1 MAESYKSESYRYK
14 GMDSSGKVIEG
25 VFNANSKEEAIR
37 LIREKGHSPIKIE
50 INEAKSK
57 DIKEYTLFRPRVKIK
72 DISVFCKQLYT
83 MLNAGM
89 PLTNCLDVLAVQ
101 TENKTLKNSI
111 KEISSEVQT
120 GSILSEAMRNHKNIF
135 PNLLITMVQAG
146 EMTGNLDSVLARM
159 SEHYEKENKI
169 NSKIKGAM
177 VYPAI
182 LSIAAVGVVIFLLT
196 FIMPT
201 FIGMFSSSGVEL
213 PLPTR
218 ILMSISDALSNFW
231 YIFALIFGGIAFLVA
246 RFVKT
251 KDGKRFFDK
260 LVYRIPVVGQSM
272 VKISTSRYT
281 RTLSTLL
288 GSGIPIVDA
297 MEASASVTGNMMV
310 IDGMENVID
319 EVKKGTNISYL
330 LQKMNYFPPMMISM
344 IGIGEESGALEDML
358 GKTADYYDEE
368 LEASIQKMLS
378 MLEPLLILF
387 MGVIIGFIVIAMMLP
402 LFDLTQTIG

>member
-1 MAESYKSESYRYK
+1 MAETYKYK
-14 GMDSSGKVIEG
+14 GLDSSGRVIEG
-25 VFNANSKEEAIR
+25 IFHANSKEEVIK
-37 LIREKGHSPIKIE
+37 LIRDKGQSPIKIE
-50 INEAKSK
+50 KNEAKSK
-57 DIKEYTLFRPRVKIK
+57 DLGEYSFFKPRVKIK

-89 PLTNCLDVLAVQ
+89 PLTNCLDVLAAQ
-101 TENKTLKNSI
+101 TENKTLKNSV
-111 KEISSEVQT
+111 KEMSSQVQT
-120 GSILSEAMRNHKNIF
+120 GAILSEAMKNQKRIF
-135 PNLLITMVQAG
+135 PNLLVTMVEAG
-146 EMTGNLDSVLARM
+146 EMTGNLDNVLARM

-182 LSIAAVGVVIFLLT
+182 LSFAAVGVVIFLLT

-201 FIGMFSSSGVEL
+201 FVGMFTSSGVEL

-218 ILMSISDALSNFW
+218 ILMSISDALSTYW
-231 YIFALIFGGIAFLVA
+231 YIFTLIFIGIAFLVS
-246 RFVKT
+246 RLVRT

-260 LVYRIPVVGQSM
+260 VVYRLPVVGQSM

-319 EVKKGTNISYL
+319 EVKKGINISYL

-368 LEASIQKMLS
+368 LESSIQKMLS

-387 MGVIIGFIVIAMMLP
+387 MGVIIGFIVIAMMMP
-402 LFDLTQTIG
+402 MFDMTQTIG

>member
-1 MAESYKSESYRYK
+1 MSETYKYK
-14 GMDSSGKVIEG
+14 GIDQSGRVIEG
-25 VFNANSKEEAIR
+25 IFSAGSKEEVVK
-37 LIREKGHSPIKIE
+37 LIRDKGQSPIKVE
-50 INEAKSK
+50 KNEAKSK
-57 DIKEYTLFRPRVKIK
+57 DIKDYTLFRPRVKIK

-89 PLTNCLDVLAVQ
+89 PLTNCLDVLAAQ

-213 PLPTR
+213 PLPTK

-231 YIFALIFGGIAFLVA
+231 YIFALIFGGIAFLVS

-251 KDGKRFFDK
+251 RDGKRVFDK
-260 LVYRIPVVGQSM
+260 LIYRLPVVGQSM
-272 VKISTSRYT
+272 VKISTSRFT

-297 MEASASVTGNMMV
+297 LEASSSVTGNMIV

-319 EVKKGTNISYL
+319 EVKKGINISFL

-378 MLEPLLILF
+378 MLEPMLILF
-387 MGVIIGFIVIAMMLP
+387 MGVIIGFIVIAMMMP
-402 LFDLTQTIG
+402 MFDMTQTIG

>member
-1 MAESYKSESYRYK
+1 MSETYKYK
-14 GMDSSGKVIEG
+14 GIDQSGRVIEG
-25 VFNANSKEEAIR
+25 IFSAGSKEEVVK
-37 LIREKGHSPIKIE
+37 LIRDKGQSPIAIE
-50 INEAKSK
+50 KNEAKSK

-89 PLTNCLDVLAVQ
+89 PLTNCLDVLAAQ

-146 EMTGNLDSVLARM
+146 EMTGNVDSVLARM

-231 YIFALIFGGIAFLVA
+231 YIFALIFGGIAFLVS

-251 KDGKRFFDK
+251 RDGKRVFDN
-260 LVYRIPVVGQSM
+260 LIYRLPVVGQSM
-272 VKISTSRYT
+272 VKISTSRFT

-297 MEASASVTGNMMV
+297 LEASSSVTGNMIV

-319 EVKKGTNISYL
+319 EVKKGINISFL
-330 LQKMNYFPPMMISM
+330 LQKMQYFPPMMISM
-344 IGIGEESGALEDML
+344 IGIGEESGALENML

-378 MLEPLLILF
+378 MLEPMLILF
-387 MGVIIGFIVIAMMLP
+387 MGVIIGFIVIAMMMP
-402 LFDLTQTIG
+402 MFDMTQTIG

>member
-1 MAESYKSESYRYK
+1 MSETYRYK
-14 GMDSSGKVIEG
+14 GIDQSGRVIEG
-25 VFNANSKEEAIR
+25 IFSAGSKEEVVK
-37 LIREKGHSPIKIE
+37 LIRDKGQSPITIE
-50 INEAKSK
+50 KNEAKSK
-57 DIKEYTLFRPRVKIK
+57 DIKDYTLFKPRVKIK

-89 PLTNCLDVLAVQ
+89 PLTNCLDVLSAQ
-101 TENKTLKNSI
+101 TENKTLKNSV

-218 ILMSISDALSNFW
+218 ILMSISDALSNYW

-251 KDGKRFFDK
+251 RDGKRVFDN
-260 LVYRIPVVGQSM
+260 LIYRLPVIGQSM
-272 VKISTSRYT
+272 VKISTSRFT

-297 MEASASVTGNMMV
+297 LEASSSVTGNMIV

-319 EVKKGTNISYL
+319 EVKKGINISYL
-330 LQKMNYFPPMMISM
+330 LQKMQYFPPMMISM

-378 MLEPLLILF
+378 MLEPMLILF
-387 MGVIIGFIVIAMMLP
+387 MGVIIGFIVIAMMMP
-402 LFDLTQTIG
+402 MFDMTQTIG

>member
-1 MAESYKSESYRYK
+1 MAETYKYK
-14 GMDSSGKVIEG
+14 GLDSSGRVIEG
-25 VFNANSKEEAIR
+25 VFHANSKDEVIK
-37 LIREKGHSPIKIE
+37 LIRDKGQSPIKVE
-50 INEAKSK
+50 KDEAKSK
-57 DIKEYTLFRPRVKIK
+57 DIKDYELFKPRVKVK

-89 PLTNCLDVLAVQ
+89 PLTNCLDVLATQ
-101 TENKTLKNSI
+101 TENKTLKKSV
-111 KEISSEVQT
+111 KEMSSQVQT
-120 GSILSEAMRNHKNIF
+120 GAILSEAMKNQKRVF
-135 PNLLITMVQAG
+135 PNLLITMVEAG
-146 EMTGNLDSVLARM
+146 EMTGNLDNVLARM

-182 LSIAAVGVVIFLLT
+182 LSIAAIGVVIFLLT

-201 FIGMFSSSGVEL
+201 FIGMFTSSGVDL

-218 ILMSISDALSNFW
+218 ILMSISQAITTYW
-231 YIFALIFGGIAFLVA
+231 YIFALVFGGAIFGIS
-246 RFVKT
+246 RFIKT
-251 KDGKRFFDK
+251 KNGKRVFDK
-260 LVYRIPVVGQSM
+260 ILNRLPVVGSSM

-297 MEASASVTGNMMV
+297 MEASASVTGNMIV
-310 IDGMENVID
+310 IDGMEDVVD
-319 EVKKGTNISYL
+319 DVKKGINISYL
-330 LQKMNYFPPMMISM
+330 LQNMKYFPPMMISM
-344 IGIGEESGALEDML
+344 IGIGEESGAIEDML

-378 MLEPLLILF
+378 MLEPMLILF
-387 MGVIIGFIVIAMMLP
+387 MGVFIGFIVIAMMMP
-402 LFDLTQTIG
+402 LFDMTQTIG

>member
-1 MAESYKSESYRYK
+1 MATTYKYK
-14 GMDSSGKVIEG
+14 GVEAGGKVVEG
-25 VFNANSKEEAIR
+25 LFQANSKEEAIR
-37 LIREKGHSPIKIE
+37 IIREKGQSPIKIE
-50 INEAKSK
+50 EEKEKSK
-57 DIKEYTLFRPRVKIK
+57 DLKEYTLFKPRVKIK

-89 PLTNCLDVLAVQ
+89 PLTNCLEVLGAQ
-101 TENKTLKNSI
+101 TENRTLKESV
-111 KEISSEVQT
+111 KDMYSSVQT
-120 GSILSEAMRNHKNIF
+120 GSILSEAMKSQKNIF

-201 FIGMFSSSGVEL
+201 FIGMFTSSGVDL

-218 ILMSISDALSNFW
+218 ILMSISQAITTYW
-231 YIFALIFGGIAFLVA
+231 YIFALVFGGVIFGIS
-246 RFVKT
+246 RFIKT
-251 KDGKRFFDK
+251 KNGKRVFDK
-260 LVYRIPVVGQSM
+260 ILNRLPVVGSSM

-297 MEASASVTGNMMV
+297 MEASASVTGNMIV
-310 IDGMENVID
+310 IDGMEDVVD
-319 EVKKGTNISYL
+319 DVKKGINISYL
-330 LQKMNYFPPMMISM
+330 LQNMKYFPPMMISM
-344 IGIGEESGALEDML
+344 IGIGEESGALEEML

-387 MGVIIGFIVIAMMLP
+387 MGVIIGFIVIAMMMP
-402 LFDLTQTIG
+402 MFDMMQTIQ